1 VSIVQSRDD
10 GMSTRALSV
19 YLAWLFA
26 TKPFC
31 CCYLSVRISIMSAMQ
46 DQQCAVRDACIG
58 LLNADVV
65 HIASHGEGAVPSS
78 DSIPASPCPPAFLPI
93 GTRVPPC
100 AVALGNRGCA
110 LADGWGALV
119 LSIGM
124 ARFIGMTRFK

>member
-26 TKPFC
+26 TKPFY

-46 DQQCAVRDACIG
+46 DQQCAFRDACIG
-58 LLNADVV
+58 LQNADVV

-78 DSIPASPCPPAFLPI
+78 DSIPASPCPQRFCQSELECRHAQSLWVTVAARLRMAGVHSSFPSEWPA
-93 GTRVPPC
+93 
-100 AVALGNRGCA
+100 
-110 LADGWGALV
+110 
-119 LSIGM
+119 SSE
-124 ARFIGMTRFK
+124 